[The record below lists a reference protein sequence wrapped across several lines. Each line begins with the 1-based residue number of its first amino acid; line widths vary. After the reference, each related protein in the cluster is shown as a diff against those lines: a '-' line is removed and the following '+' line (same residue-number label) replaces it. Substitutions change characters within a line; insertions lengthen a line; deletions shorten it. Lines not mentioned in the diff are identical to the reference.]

1 MIARTQKRS
10 NSNRFPSSFEWV
22 LHASVKLSKSHNAR
36 RLGRSSHRIGQ
47 TSAPSHMAD
56 NEIISLVVND
66 PLILSAVALLG
77 WRIFGT
83 PRRTLKLSG
92 LFRRKTPRARKNPRL
107 AKLASLP
114 FPQAAD
120 SSFDED
126 DLEKSEGTLVS
137 DSLDPYHVVSKTF
150 DASLIARAN
159 SFEPTPVPEPI
170 FKREEFDEK
179 APIAAPVVFSPKLSD
194 SSPWVFPRET
204 KGRFSSTTSTDLT
217 QLNLLFIYCRRNIS
231 SGIIAT
237 RQPAAASKNSLAYIY
252 IYSPP
257 P

>member
-1 MIARTQKRS
+1 MPATLLSTTLMIIPHPFPRTPHSPHRRC
-10 NSNRFPSSFEWV
+10 NPGISFGTWCAV
-22 LHASVKLSKSHNAR
+22 DFALW
-36 RLGRSSHRIGQ
+36 
-47 TSAPSHMAD
+47 T
-56 NEIISLVVND
+56 
-66 PLILSAVALLG
+66 LILSAVALLG

-204 KGRFSSTTSTDLT
+204 KEET
-217 QLNLLFIYCRRNIS
+217 
-231 SGIIAT
+231 
-237 RQPAAASKNSLAYIY
+237 
-252 IYSPP
+252 SPP
-257 P
+257 ALLPHASLRQHRRIL